1 MKIVF
6 AGTSEFSAFHLKLL
20 IDSNHE
26 IPLVISQPDRR
37 SGRGREIK
45 QAKVK
50 AIALKNNLN
59 ILQPEYIK
67 NNEGIISRLKK
78 EDPDI
83 ILVVAYGLIIPKEIL
98 NIPRLGCINI
108 HASLLPRWRGAAP
121 IERCI
126 LEGDKKSGISFMK
139 MEVGLDTGPILK
151 KVSCSL
157 EERETSGS
165 LENKLKEISKAELI
179 SFLEDLSLG
188 KLNEEKQNPVDATYA
203 NKILIKEN
211 EIDWINSDSKYV
223 DRKIR
228 ALSPKYGAYT
238 FIKNNRVKII
248 EAAVDKNP
256 LFIKPSILLIKNKN
270 ELHVGCGRNSSVRIL
285 KLQPA
290 GKSSMSASEFIK
302 GNEKKIL
309 KIKKFS
315 NSGIEN

>member
-6 AGTSEFSAFHLKLL
+6 AGTSEFSAFHLNLL
-20 IDSNHE
+20 INSQHE

-37 SGRGREIK
+37 SGRGKKIK
-45 QAKVK
+45 VAKVK
-50 AIALKNNLN
+50 TIALKNNLN

-67 NNEGIISRLKK
+67 NNEDIISRLKK
-78 EDPDI
+78 EAPDI

-98 NIPRLGCINI
+98 NIPRLGCINV

-139 MEVGLDTGPILK
+139 MEAGLDTGPILK

-165 LENKLKEISKAELI
+165 LEKKLEEICRKNLI

-188 KLNEEKQNPVDATYA
+188 KLTEEKQNTLEATYA
-203 NKILIKEN
+203 EKILTKEN
-211 EIDWINSDSKYV
+211 EIDWINSDSKYIE
-223 DRKIR
+223 RKIR

-238 FIKNNRVKII
+238 FLRKTRVKIR
-248 EAAVDKNP
+248 EALVDKNP
-256 LFIKPSILLIKNKN
+256 PFIEPSCLLIKNNN
-270 ELHVGCGRNSSVRIL
+270 ELHVGCKKNSSVKIL
-285 KLQPA
+285 TLQPA

-309 KIKKFS
+309 EIKKFS

>member
-6 AGTSEFSAFHLKLL
+6 AGTSEFSAFHLNLL
-20 IDSNHE
+20 IDSQHE

-37 SGRGREIK
+37 SGRGKEIK
-45 QAKVK
+45 VTKVK
-50 AIALKNNLN
+50 TIALKNNLS

-67 NNEGIISRLKK
+67 NNESIISRLKK
-78 EDPDI
+78 EGPDI

-98 NIPRLGCINI
+98 NIPKLGCINV

-139 MEVGLDTGPILK
+139 MEAGLDTGPILK

-157 EERETSGS
+157 EELETFGT
-165 LENKLKEISKAELI
+165 LENKLKEISKIELI
-179 SFLEDLSLG
+179 SCLEDFSIG
-188 KLNEEKQNPVDATYA
+188 KLIEEKQNPLEVTYA
-203 NKILIKEN
+203 EKIVTKEN
-211 EIDWINSDSKYV
+211 EIDWINKDSRYI

-238 FIKNNRVKII
+238 FLKKTRVKII
-248 EAAVDKNP
+248 EALVDKNSA
-256 LFIKPSILLIKNKN
+256 FIAPGVLLIKNHN
-270 ELHVGCGRNSSVRIL
+270 ELHVGCKKNSSVKIL
-285 KLQPA
+285 TLQPA
-290 GKSSMSASEFIK
+290 GKKSMPASEFIK

-309 KIKKFS
+309 EVKKFS